1 MVYNFTCS
9 TTKFVVLN
17 FVLSRERRTVLADEL
32 VRRECVAGVAMT
44 TTRADKFPNSCKARR
59 VAWHLFYIP
68 KLLGRVSAALVFK
81 ERLPLFPYSYYILD
95 SWPALACSK
104 THTKASS
111 SRCGM
116 FRECFEWFDSPAAQH
131 TYPHLSTR
139 TREVETLRQPLENV
153 WWDYH
158 AQQSLLACSVSA
170 PFSPIIHTGNQQFK
184 YAHQFAYF
192 PSKFFY

>member
-1 MVYNFTCS
+1 MFSFTKSHDSDENQIVFNHKCRNDLINKIFGSHLTYIPYIFVLNSVVHNFTCS

-59 VAWHLFYIP
+59 VAWHLFYVP

-95 SWPALACSK
+95 SWLWRWLVRK
-104 THTKASS
+104 HTK
-111 SRCGM
+111 
-116 FRECFEWFDSPAAQH
+116 
-131 TYPHLSTR
+131 
-139 TREVETLRQPLENV
+139 
-153 WWDYH
+153 
-158 AQQSLLACSVSA
+158 
-170 PFSPIIHTGNQQFK
+170 K
-184 YAHQFAYF
+184 
-192 PSKFFY
+192 